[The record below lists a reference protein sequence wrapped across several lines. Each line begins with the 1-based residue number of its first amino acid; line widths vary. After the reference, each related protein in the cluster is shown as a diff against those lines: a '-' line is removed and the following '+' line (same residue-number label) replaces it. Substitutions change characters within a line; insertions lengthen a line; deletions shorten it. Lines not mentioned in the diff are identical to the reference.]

1 MGWLDLVRVPEPE
14 AMEEEGEVEAY
25 ASAAGQAYLEG
36 IDDTFVGHALR
47 LGVRSGKALDIGTGP
62 GQIPLKL
69 ARKLPDLQILG
80 TDRSEAMLE
89 EANRQA
95 RAAGLQNRVR
105 FELGDG
111 NRLAF
116 PDGSFDLVLC
126 NSVLHHLADPVRVL
140 DEIARVARPGGAV
153 LLRDLRRPSRLAL
166 PLHVRWFGRHYS
178 GRMRQLF
185 EASVRSAYTPAELE
199 GLLRASRL
207 ERTRPFRLGL
217 SHIGLERAARSSPH
231 GRPLAQADG

>member
-25 ASAAGQAYLEG
+25 ASAAGQAYL
-36 IDDTFVGHALR
+36 DDLDGTFVEHALS

-140 DEIARVARPGGAV
+140 DEIARVARPEGAV
-153 LLRDLRRPSRLAL
+153 LLRDLRRPSRLAF

-178 GRMRQLF
+178 GRMRELF
-185 EASVRSAYTPAELE
+185 EASVRSSYTSAELE

-217 SHIGLERAARSSPH
+217 SHIGLERPTR
-231 GRPLAQADG
+231 L

>member
-25 ASAAGQAYLEG
+25 ASAAGQAYL
-36 IDDTFVGHALR
+36 DDLDGTFVEHALS

-140 DEIARVARPGGAV
+140 DEIARVARPEGAV
-153 LLRDLRRPSRLAL
+153 LLRDLRRPSRLAF

-178 GRMRQLF
+178 RRMRELF
-185 EASVRSAYTPAELE
+185 EASVRSSYTSAELE

-217 SHIGLERAARSSPH
+217 SHIGLERPTR
-231 GRPLAQADG
+231 L